1 MTETNGQTSGKRS
14 VHWVFWLL
22 LAKIIFILLLAG
34 ITLWIIYAV
43 HEANSGGTSSV
54 RFSHLLAAGY
64 SSDGET
70 LWLATAD
77 KQLVT
82 YKDGQWQTHKLKG
95 GEKPAQYWPIHTGL
109 LQLNES
115 GMLEWKRLDQATMQ
129 RHKLD
134 KQSGLMT
141 IGYATGRIYQL
152 QKKTGEVFV
161 LRWSDDQGRSWQPG
175 GSIRITGNV
184 SFLTASPIDK
194 NQVAIGT
201 SKGLYLSNDQ
211 GAHFEHFLK
220 GQLVTSAAY
229 SFDQNVSL
237 FAAVSGKE
245 SMLYQ
250 IVPKQQKTI
259 QLDTGTV
266 ERDRLIKIVQIRDTK
281 DKPSFLPS
289 AAICIKRITAAKT
302 GHLLH
307 KKDAVWTASECGQPL
322 YYGKLIKRARGSVK
336 NDSNGFIRC

>member
-34 ITLWIIYAV
+34 ITLWIIYSV
-43 HEANSGGTSSV
+43 HEANSGGTSSI
-54 RFSHLLAAGY
+54 RFSHVLGAGY
-64 SSDGET
+64 SSDGKT

-82 YKDGQWQTHKLKG
+82 YKDGQWRTHKLKG
-95 GEKPAQYWPIHTGL
+95 SEKTAQYLPTRNGF
-109 LQLNES
+109 LQLYES
-115 GMLEWKRLDQATMQ
+115 GTLEWKTLDQATMQ
-129 RHKLD
+129 RHRLD
-134 KQSGLMT
+134 NQNGLMT

-161 LRWSDDQGRSWQPG
+161 LRWSDDQGRSWQRG
-175 GSIRITGNV
+175 SSIRITGNAPL
-184 SFLTASPIDK
+184 LTASPIDK

-201 SKGLYLSNDQ
+201 SKGLYISNDQ

-229 SFDQNVSL
+229 SFDPKTSL

-259 QLDTGTV
+259 NLDTGTV
-266 ERDRLIKIVQIRDTK
+266 ERDRLIKIVQNPRYQGQ
-281 DKPSFLPS
+281 
-289 AAICIKRITAAKT
+289 AV
-302 GHLLH
+302 LLTQRG
-307 KKDAVWTASECGQPL
+307 DLYQTNNGGQNWTFIAQKG
-322 YYGKLIKRARGSVK
+322 RGL
-336 NDSNGFIRC
+336 DSK